1 MDATCW
7 PQWPLCMQA
16 VVGVLE
22 ISLQYDIPSL
32 PAGQPKTAAVVT
44 SMAVLPEVQRQGIGT
59 AMLEAAQ
66 QWAASQGAHSMA
78 LFVFRDNYAA
88 IRCDSLSCL

>member
-1 MDATCW
+1 
-7 PQWPLCMQA
+7 MQA

-22 ISLQYDIPSL
+22 ISLQHDIPSL
-32 PAGQPKTAAVVT
+32 RAGQPKAAAVVT
-44 SMAVLPEVQRQGIGT
+44 SMAVLPELQRQGIGT

-66 QWAASQGAHSMA
+66 QWAVSQNAHLMA

-88 IRCDSLSCL
+88 IRYDILSCP